1 MGTRTYWNHDW
12 AYQKAGETKRSGRC
26 TVRHQSLKAAMNCAE
41 RKFTKNNWLD
51 WNGAEYGEA
60 NHLDGHL
67 SSGYVVREVERQ
79 YTVPGSERFREI
91 LK

>member
-1 MGTRTYWNHDW
+1 MGTRTYWNHEW
-12 AYQKAGETKRSGRC
+12 IYQKAGENKRQGTC
-26 TVRHQSLKAAMNCAE
+26 HVRHQSLKTAMKCAE

-51 WNGAEYGEA
+51 WNGEEYVETTR
-60 NHLDGHL
+60 LDGHL
-67 SSGYVVREVERQ
+67 NSGYIVREVERL

>member
-1 MGTRTYWNHDW
+1 MSKPTYWHHDW
-12 AYQKAGETKRSGRC
+12 TYQKAGESKRQGTC
-26 TVRHQSLKAAMNCAE
+26 HVRHQSLKTAMKCAE

-51 WNGAEYGEA
+51 WNGAEYVET
-60 NHLDGHL
+60 NYLDGHL
-67 SSGYVVREVERQ
+67 NSGYIVREVERQ